1 MAEFRLEDSL
11 EYRKIRELRN
21 IVISSVRGDNF
32 SIAIHNAIPL
42 IVSQMPGE
50 APPAA
55 PVSTGENAA
64 APANPA
70 EGPSESDMRKFY
82 YEKRREYASI
92 ITRPE
97 LIEAEL
103 LNFKSKVSKSLYT
116 VFAISNYA
124 FAEPVFWLECESEE
138 LKKYRSTQ
146 VHEEAHITQSKKSR
160 RKAEEEYKNRQI
172 DEAVSEFMEAETK
185 NPQDFTIHYQMALI
199 FFFEKADYNNAM
211 FWFRKASK
219 NAYNRSTQVFVHS
232 MVFLGLILRLRAQHQ
247 KNQELFSESYQAI
260 AQAYNLDSGYSFSRY
275 AMAQCMSHMTDRAE
289 IFNQAKIILK
299 DLIKNEKLFALQLIY
314 DVAFDLFLEQI
325 GDLYKNLSAETEG
338 FIKNLFEKIEKTFE
352 YLNNSKAYLPVPNQL
367 GGFENIYH
375 KYLEQFADKNYFEM
389 VDLTTR
395 IVSTLDELQQM
406 IAETDKNKKFVEIK
420 DIVEKIMAKYN
431 EEIKLVMDPMIK
443 AESRYNISKDE
454 LQKLNSSYPEPDF
467 NIVAGRISPEFDDEE
482 GHLKMGWRESGLFTI
497 IKIISGSVLFMM
509 VFLFIIIVSLFIE
522 SSILFIILCGF
533 LNMLLIPLYGATCGE
548 IFYNVIENRR
558 RNIKNSIDSARN
570 EMNSLRTR
578 VDEAGNKISEK
589 YVKFIAESTRLS
601 AFTSEKIFEAAAEGH
616 YEKIKSLI

>member
-21 IVISSVRGDNF
+21 IVIASVRGDNY
-32 SIAIHNAIPL
+32 SLAIYNAIPL
-42 IVSQMPGE
+42 IVSQMPCE

-55 PVSTGENAA
+55 PESDGDKAAA
-64 APANPA
+64 APAD
-70 EGPSESDMRKFY
+70 GPTESDIRKFY
-82 YEKRREYASI
+82 YEKRREHMSV

-103 LNFKSKVSKSLYT
+103 LNFKSKVAKSLYS

-124 FAEPVFWLECESEE
+124 FAETVFWLECETEE

-146 VHEEAHITQSKKSR
+146 AHEEAHITQSKKSR
-160 RKAEEEYKNRQI
+160 RKAEDEYKNRQI
-172 DEAVSEFMEAETK
+172 DEAVAEFMEAESK

-219 NAYNRSTQVFVHS
+219 NAYNRSTHIFVHS
-232 MVFLGLILRLRAQHQ
+232 MVFLGLILRLRAHHQ
-247 KNQELFSESYQAI
+247 KNLELFSEAYQAL

-275 AMAQCMSHMTDRAE
+275 AMAQCMAHMTDRAE
-289 IFNQAKIILK
+289 IFNQAKVILK
-299 DLIKNEKLFALQLIY
+299 DLIKTEKLFALQLLY
-314 DVAFDLFLEQI
+314 DVSFDMFLDQI
-325 GDLYKNLSAETEG
+325 GELYKNLSAEAES
-338 FIKNLFEKIEKTFE
+338 FIKNLFEKIEHSFE
-352 YLNNSKAYLPVPNQL
+352 YLNNSRANLPVPNQL
-367 GGFENIYH
+367 GGFENIYQ
-375 KYLEQFADKNYFEM
+375 KYLEQFANKNYFEM
-389 VDLTTR
+389 VDLMTR
-395 IVSTLDELQQM
+395 IVLTLDELQQM
-406 IAETDKNKKFVEIK
+406 IVETDKNKKFAEIK
-420 DIVEKIMAKYN
+420 DIVEKIMSKYN

-443 AESRYNISKDE
+443 AESRYNISKEE

-467 NIVAGRISPEFDDEE
+467 SLVSGKKISDSDDDGEL
-482 GHLKMGWRESGLFTI
+482 HKSGWRDSGLFTI
-497 IKIISGSVLFMM
+497 IKIISGSVIFMM

-558 RNIKNSIDSARN
+558 RTIKNSIDSARN
-570 EMNSLRTR
+570 EMNSIRMR

-601 AFTSEKIFEAAAEGH
+601 AFTSEKIFEAAVEGH